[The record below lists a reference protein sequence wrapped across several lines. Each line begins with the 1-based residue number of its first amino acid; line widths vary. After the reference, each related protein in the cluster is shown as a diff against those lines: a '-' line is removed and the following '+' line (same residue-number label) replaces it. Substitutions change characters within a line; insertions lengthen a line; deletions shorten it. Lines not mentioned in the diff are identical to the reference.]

1 MLTGKIAADYI
12 VPTYLAP
19 PYDLIISKAKEGKT
33 PAQILDTV
41 GLMPV
46 NAARQA
52 AEVINFNETTLEELL
67 STLMAANRRQEQ
79 TKVLEEQVKLLKK
92 GENLETDKI
101 SLLLEKT
108 EEYKGKYIR
117 LSEVD
122 ATTPVWRKSYY
133 PPIDEHLGD
142 PEDISMV
149 GIPESGLVIIA
160 GPTGCLVG
168 ETLVK
173 YNRGGLTRTATLEH
187 VYNGLHG
194 IRNGNGRAW
203 KKDIKTYL
211 QCRMDDNTI
220 RLNEVDAV
228 VYSGEQEVYTLTLE
242 DGKNITGTF
251 DHPIL
256 TDRGW
261 VGITDLTPESLVYV
275 NVGRT
280 NKGRTKPQ
288 YLQKQGLKYHPNAR
302 RVDLNMYTVTTHRL
316 IVEASI
322 NNLELD
328 EFVELCR
335 TDPDVTKYLG
345 FLPENMVVHHNDGD
359 TFNNDL
365 NNLQVMT
372 VEAHSTLHSMETYR
386 NVLERTGLVKVKSVI
401 HVGIRPTYDVYMKEE
416 PHNFLANDIVVHNTG
431 KSSLMATIVSGM
443 AAEKKT
449 TLVYTLEMTTGQ
461 IAKRIIQVAVDGLSE
476 EQKNTVIICNEIM
489 SVDEVYADAMRLCAT
504 EDVYSIFIDFSDLL
518 IEREQDEQ
526 SMAHVYRR
534 CATLAKKNLSG
545 APVFLLSQLNRSVY
559 TGTGGVPKINQLRW
573 SGLAEAMG
581 ALILLIY
588 NPNQIFATQTSDEK
602 LPAIPG
608 RAYVIVGKSRFG
620 FREGSPGAIQVDFDG
635 KTSWGRSSY
644 GYFNLSSV

>member
-1 MLTGKIAADYI
+1 MRHTDISEIITGLVLTGKIAADYI

-33 PAQILDTV
+33 PAQILDVV

-92 GENLETDKI
+92 GENLEADKI

-108 EEYKGKYIR
+108 EDYKGKYIR

-122 ATTPVWRKSYY
+122 ATTPVWRKSFY

-160 GPTGCLVG
+160 GPTG
-168 ETLVK
+168 
-173 YNRGGLTRTATLEH
+173 
-187 VYNGLHG
+187 
-194 IRNGNGRAW
+194 
-203 KKDIKTYL
+203 
-211 QCRMDDNTI
+211 
-220 RLNEVDAV
+220 
-228 VYSGEQEVYTLTLE
+228 
-242 DGKNITGTF
+242 
-251 DHPIL
+251 
-256 TDRGW
+256 
-261 VGITDLTPESLVYV
+261 
-275 NVGRT
+275 
-280 NKGRTKPQ
+280 
-288 YLQKQGLKYHPNAR
+288 
-302 RVDLNMYTVTTHRL
+302 
-316 IVEASI
+316 
-322 NNLELD
+322 
-328 EFVELCR
+328 
-335 TDPDVTKYLG
+335 
-345 FLPENMVVHHNDGD
+345 
-359 TFNNDL
+359 
-365 NNLQVMT
+365 
-372 VEAHSTLHSMETYR
+372 
-386 NVLERTGLVKVKSVI
+386 
-401 HVGIRPTYDVYMKEE
+401 
-416 PHNFLANDIVVHNTG
+416 TG

-476 EQKNTVIICNEIM
+476 EQKKTVIICNEIM
-489 SVDEVYADAMRLCAT
+489 SADEVYADAMRLCAT

-518 IEREQDEQ
+518 IDREQDEQ

-602 LPAIPG
+602 LLAIPG
-608 RAYVIVGKSRFG
+608 RGYIIVGKSRFG